1 LALGIEQ
8 LTGGH
13 TDMPRRKTSAAVTES
28 TTPLPVTTSRGPALN
43 RATLICRLTRDPQL
57 RHTKSGRAV
66 STLRVAVNDGP
77 EPTFHDVVVWGRTAE
92 VVCEYMR
99 KGRLI
104 HVEGRI
110 QLRSW
115 TAKDGSE
122 RRNAEIVARRVQFL
136 GRGSASA
143 EEGEVA
149 P

>member
-1 LALGIEQ
+1 
-8 LTGGH
+8 
-13 TDMPRRKTSAAVTES
+13 MPRRKAASTAVLENSPTLNTSK
-28 TTPLPVTTSRGPALN
+28 GPALN
-43 RATLICRLTRDPQL
+43 RAALICRLTRDPEL
-57 RHTKSGRAV
+57 RHTKTGRAV

-110 QLRSW
+110 QSRSW

-122 RRNAEIVARRVQFL
+122 HRTAEVVAHRVQFL
-136 GRGSASA
+136 SRGASPA
-143 EEGEVA
+143 VDVEVA
-149 P
+149 R